1 MQNLKVTSKGEI
13 ILADEISPDT
23 CRLRDIQTGKI
34 LDKDIFR
41 QELGSLVEGY
51 TEVLTIATSFRS
63 EVLVFNFPCP
73 PCIGILH
80 IFKNRFCI
88 LIFIFY

>member
-13 ILADEISPDT
+13 VLADEISPDT

-34 LDKDIFR
+34 LDKDIFH

-51 TEVLTIATSFRS
+51 TEVLNRMK
-63 EVLVFNFPCP
+63 EV
-73 PCIGILH
+73 
-80 IFKNRFCI
+80 
-88 LIFIFY
+88 

>member
-13 ILADEISPDT
+13 VLADEISPDT

-51 TEVLTIATSFRS
+51 S
-63 EVLVFNFPCP
+63 EVLMR
-73 PCIGILH
+73 IRGI
-80 IFKNRFCI
+80 
-88 LIFIFY
+88 